1 MWPQAGVAQPLL
13 CEKNRLFQI
22 LFRIGLYFRN
32 RNIKNMQQIMRKYLS
47 FWTLVMSGML
57 LFVSCKNDGNNG
69 PGSGAEDVPQA
80 VLAAYEK
87 EYGSEPATWEIKGDY
102 ALARITRSGET
113 AWFDLKTAFCGMKE
127 TDIRFDQL
135 PQAVQ
140 AAFGASAYKDWRI
153 DDVDMLTRSG
163 SETLYVI
170 EAEMGG
176 QEVDLYYAEDGI
188 LVQEF
193 LDAETGDYHEYFPQ
207 TPSVDIESW
216 VADNLGAD
224 ARIVDFDYEDGR
236 IEVEVIAGGLKH
248 EVLFSADSQW
258 LQTTTEYEDRTLNL
272 VPQEVIAAAQAEH
285 PNARV
290 EDVEKITT
298 AELTLYCVELEQNDR
313 DYKVFVDAATYT
325 VVNRPSLPEDE
336 VQGGTSVGSDYETFI
351 NEKYAGAVIVERDDD
366 DGMVE
371 IEIIHDNV
379 KKEVKFRGGEWV
391 RTEWEAPLPDEIA
404 ALIRDA
410 GYEPE
415 PREWADVVETAKGI
429 AYEVEARK
437 NGVEYDVYV
446 DEAGQVT
453 ARRD

>member
-1 MWPQAGVAQPLL
+1 
-13 CEKNRLFQI
+13 
-22 LFRIGLYFRN
+22 
-32 RNIKNMQQIMRKYLS
+32 MRKYLS
-47 FWTLVMSGML
+47 FLAPLVMSGA
-57 LFVSCKNDGNNG
+57 LFMVSCDNDDNKPNLGGN
-69 PGSGAEDVPQA
+69 VPQE

-87 EYGSEPATWEIKGDY
+87 EYGNEPATWEIKGNY
-102 ALARITRSGET
+102 AVAVITRSGESV
-113 AWFDLKTAFCGMKE
+113 WFDMSTAFCGMKE
-127 TDIRFDQL
+127 TDIRFEEL

-140 AAFGASAYKDWRI
+140 DAFNASAYKDWRI
-153 DDVDMLTRSG
+153 DDVDMLTRTD

-170 EAEMGG
+170 EAEMSG

-193 LDAETGDYHEYFPQ
+193 LDAADGDYHEYFPQ
-207 TPSVDIESW
+207 TPSVDIETW
-216 VADNLGAD
+216 VRDNLGAD
-224 ARIVDFDYEDGR
+224 ARIVDFDHEDGR

-248 EVLFSADSQW
+248 EVMFSADSQW

-298 AELTLYCVELEQNDR
+298 ADQIYYCVELEQGDR
-313 DYKVFVDAATYT
+313 DYKVYIDAATNT
-325 VVNRPSLPEDE
+325 VINRPSLPEDD
-336 VQGGTSVGSDYETFI
+336 VQGGASVGTDYETFI
-351 NEKYAGAVIVERDDD
+351 NNKYPGAVIIERDDD

-371 IEIIHDNV
+371 IEIIHNDV

-404 ALIRDA
+404 TLIRNA

-415 PREWADVVETAKGI
+415 AREWADVIETAAGI

-437 NGVEYDVYV
+437 GGAEYDIYV
-446 DEAGQVT
+446 DEAGNVT
-453 ARRD
+453 AQRD